1 MKWCQ
6 GLLLTVEKKM
16 TTKRSFCSDIVNIVR
31 KAKHFFVQ
39 FLTKK
44 SDFSRE
50 KSNHIYKRFFVS
62 CPDLEAS

>member
-44 SDFSRE
+44 VTFLG
-50 KSNHIYKRFFVS
+50 KKVITYTNVFLCHV
-62 CPDLEAS
+62 LT